1 MKNNGYLTIS
11 FMVIAALAGCSST
24 PNALLDSAHSSYRS
38 AQSDPEV
45 TNLAPLELK
54 QAGDTLAAADN
65 AWSKGKDSAKVDHL
79 AYLAQQQVS
88 IAQET
93 AKRKAAEADIS
104 SADADRNKI
113 RLSART
119 EEADKAQQQAQSAEM
134 QTQSAEMRA
143 QSAEMRAN
151 TLESQLRELNA
162 KKTDRGT
169 VITLSDVLFDT
180 NRAQLKSGGVRE
192 VQKLADVLK
201 RNPQRNVAIE
211 GFTDSTG
218 SENYNQQLS
227 ERRANAVRDTLMNM
241 GIDSTRITT
250 RGYGKS
256 LPVASNDTEA
266 GRQLNR
272 RVDVVISDE
281 NGNIKSR

>member
-1 MKNNGYLTIS
+1 MKKNGYLTIS

-24 PNALLDSAHSSYRS
+24 PNALLDSARSSYRS

-54 QAGDTLAAADN
+54 QAGDTLAEADK
-65 AWSKGKDSAKVDHL
+65 AWQKGKDSAEVDHL
-79 AYLAQQQVS
+79 AHLAQKQVA

-93 AKRKAAEADIS
+93 AKRKAAEADVS
-104 SADADRNKI
+104 AADAERNKI
-113 RLSART
+113 RLTART
-119 EEADKAQQQAQSAEM
+119 EEAEKAQQRAESAEM
-134 QTQSAEMRA
+134 HA
-143 QSAEMRAN
+143 QSAEMRAS
-151 TLESQLRELNA
+151 TLESQLKELNA
-162 KKTDRGT
+162 KKSERGT
-169 VITLSDVLFDT
+169 VITLGDVLFDT

-192 VQKLADVLK
+192 VQKLADILK
-201 RNPQRNVAIE
+201 QNPQRNVAVE

-218 SENYNQQLS
+218 SESYNQELS
-227 ERRANAVRDTLMNM
+227 ERRAAAVRDTLMNM

-256 LPVASNDTEA
+256 FPVASNANEA

-272 RVDVVISDE
+272 RVEVIISDDS
-281 NGNIKSR
+281 GNIRSR